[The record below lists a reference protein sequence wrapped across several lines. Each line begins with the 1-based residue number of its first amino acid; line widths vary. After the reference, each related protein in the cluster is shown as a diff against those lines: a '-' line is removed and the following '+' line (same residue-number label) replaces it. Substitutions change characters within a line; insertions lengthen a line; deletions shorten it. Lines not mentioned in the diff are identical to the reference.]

1 MLCKCCQRGASPLPR
16 QRLRGCSP
24 SSCCA
29 RQPQSPPEKSKSCIW
44 KVAAP
49 AIWRL
54 KVFIF
59 FQGLCEIG
67 RMIYS
72 GRFWPPL
79 SLFSPPFSLC
89 VSGELGALRC
99 GFKLSDESFAV
110 SVPVTDT
117 LEEGRGVQRWQI
129 YAKVST
135 LDTLNSRV
143 SDMNLIWWG

>member
-1 MLCKCCQRGASPLPR
+1 MLPAWGFSPAPAEAS
-16 QRLRGCSP
+16 RLQPKQLLCP
-24 SSCCA
+24 AAPKSS
-29 RQPQSPPEKSKSCIW
+29 RKSKSCIW
-44 KVAAP
+44 KVTAP

-79 SLFSPPFSLC
+79 SLFSPPFPLC

-135 LDTLNSRV
+135 SDTLNSRV